1 MRGNVF
7 HLPAIDA
14 SDMIT
19 IFRVAVELLLKTSK
33 LKLLNHSKPG
43 QSLKNSINAAKA
55 VTRQL
60 FANFFINLIRSR
72 MPPVLS
78 DSLEYNLPL
87 AG

>member
-1 MRGNVF
+1 M
-7 HLPAIDA
+7 
-14 SDMIT
+14 
-19 IFRVAVELLLKTSK
+19 IFRVAVEPILKTSK

-43 QSLKNSINAAKA
+43 QSLKISINAAKA
-55 VTRQL
+55 GTRQL
-60 FANFFINLIRSR
+60 FADFFINLIRSR